1 MTIDSRRRA
10 LMRHGLRFLVVGLV
24 FGLAIATL
32 PHPSRWLA
40 AHLTAFLTGL
50 ILVVAGLVW
59 NELHLTDR
67 QRTVAYTCA
76 LTSAYAGVAAGIFN
90 AIVDLPGP
98 ASNPG
103 VNPPMPEAAVFYVL
117 LALIVP
123 TLFVSFALMAY
134 GLRGSER

>member
-32 PHPSRWLA
+32 PYPSRWLA

-67 QRTVAYTCA
+67 QRTVAYACA
-76 LTSAYAGVAAGIFN
+76 LISAYTGLAAGVFN